1 MPPLRLHR
9 GRREPGHR
17 TLQRRSRAGSACAR
31 LEGDARTKDEA
42 LIQMTMRWLEAE
54 AYLQKS
60 VPLDAVEKLRDEV
73 LERTSLDMRGTVD
86 RLFAEVVSKTV
97 RR

>member
-1 MPPLRLHR
+1 M
-9 GRREPGHR
+9 
-17 TLQRRSRAGSACAR
+17 
-31 LEGDARTKDEA
+31 TKDEA